1 MIVAA
6 DIQKTLELELIH
18 AGSNKRLNIEF
29 SDINRPGLQLAGFWD
44 YFPHERPQVLGKVE
58 MTYLEQLEP
67 LLRYE
72 RLKRFMSY
80 DPAVRDNLPQH
91 TLSAG
96 AAQGWRASG
105 DVWIFSSS
113 SLPTS
118 RLVLNL
124 TNYLNNRLAPRITR
138 HGVLVDVY
146 GVGIMIT
153 GESGV
158 GKSEAALELVKRGHR
173 LVADDVVDIKRVSDR
188 RLIGESPE
196 VVRHF
201 MEIRGIGIIDI
212 SAMYGIGSV
221 IHSKSIDMVVN
232 LELWKK
238 GQGVRPAGPDRG
250 VHRTAGR
257 QGATAGAAD
266 TPGTQCGDSA
276 GSRGAQLP
284 TQAAGLQRGA
294 RAGQPADEPHGA
306 RRATTSKPEN
316 GSYTCMRRRKGACCI
331 LAWIWE
337 ELT

>member
-1 MIVAA
+1 
-6 DIQKTLELELIH
+6 
-18 AGSNKRLNIEF
+18 
-29 SDINRPGLQLAGFWD
+29 
-44 YFPHERPQVLGKVE
+44 

-80 DPAVRDNLPQH
+80 DPPCVIICRSIRCPQE
-91 TLSAG
+91 LLKLA
-96 AAQGWRASG
+96 RER
-105 DVWIFSSS
+105 DVWIFSS

-238 GQGVRPAGPDRG
+238 DKEYDRLGLTEEFTELLDVKVPLLELPIRP
-250 VHRTAGR
+250 
-257 QGATAGAAD
+257 GA
-266 TPGTQCGDSA
+266 QCGDSA

-284 TQAAGLQRGA
+284 AQAAGLQRGA

-306 RRATTSKPEN
+306 RR
-316 GSYTCMRRRKGACCI
+316 RRRVRRRVNRKMGHIRA
-331 LAWIWE
+331 
-337 ELT
+337 

>member
-1 MIVAA
+1 MSGVWRVINAE
-6 DIQKTLELELIH
+6 DLQKSLELDVVCR
-18 AGSNKRLNIEF
+18 GKGKRLSIED

-44 YFPHERPQVLGKVE
+44 YFPCERPQVLGKVE
-58 MTYLEQLEP
+58 MTYLEQLDAQV
-67 LLRYE
+67 RAE
-72 RLKRFMSY
+72 RLERFASY
-80 DPAVRDNLPQH
+80 DPPCVIICRSIRCPAELVRL
-91 TLSAG
+91 
-96 AAQGWRASG
+96 AQERGIW
-105 DVWIFSSS
+105 VFSSP
-113 SLPTS
+113 LPTS
-118 RLVLNL
+118 KLVLNL

-173 LVADDVVDIKRVSDR
+173 LVADDVVDIKRISDK

-238 GQGVRPAGPDRG
+238 DKEYDRLGLTEEFTELLGVKVPLLELPIRPGRNVAIVLEVAARNYRLKQQGYN
-250 VHRTAGR
+250 
-257 QGATAGAAD
+257 AARELD
-266 TPGTQCGDSA
+266 N
-276 GSRGAQLP
+276 RLMNR
-284 TQAAGLQRGA
+284 LA
-294 RAGQPADEPHGA
+294 RSEDDCEDE
-306 RRATTSKPEN
+306 
-316 GSYTCMRRRKGACCI
+316 
-331 LAWIWE
+331 
-337 ELT
+337 

>member
-1 MIVAA
+1 MINA
-6 DIQKTLELELIH
+6 DDLQKSLELDVICR
-18 AGSNKRLNIEF
+18 GKGKRLSIED

-44 YFPHERPQVLGKVE
+44 YFPCERPQVLGKVE
-58 MTYLEQLEP
+58 MTYLEQLDAQVCA
-67 LLRYE
+67 E
-72 RLKRFMSY
+72 RLERFASY
-80 DPAVRDNLPQH
+80 DPPCVIICRSIRCPAELVRL
-91 TLSAG
+91 
-96 AAQGWRASG
+96 AQERGIW
-105 DVWIFSSS
+105 VFSSP
-113 SLPTS
+113 LPTS
-118 RLVLNL
+118 KLVLNL

-173 LVADDVVDIKRVSDR
+173 LVADDVVDIKRVSEK

-238 GQGVRPAGPDRG
+238 DKEYDRLGLSDEYITILGVKVPHQLTPVRPGRNMAIIIEVAARNLSLKRLGYSAAHELDRRMNEMILRKTG
-250 VHRTAGR
+250 
-257 QGATAGAAD
+257 
-266 TPGTQCGDSA
+266 
-276 GSRGAQLP
+276 QL
-284 TQAAGLQRGA
+284 
-294 RAGQPADEPHGA
+294 
-306 RRATTSKPEN
+306 
-316 GSYTCMRRRKGACCI
+316 
-331 LAWIWE
+331 
-337 ELT
+337 

>member
-80 DPAVRDNLPQH
+80 DPPCVIICRSIRCPQE
-91 TLSAG
+91 LLKLA
-96 AAQGWRASG
+96 RER
-105 DVWIFSSS
+105 DVWIFSS

-238 GQGVRPAGPDRG
+238 DKEDDRLGLTEEFTELLDVKVPLLELPIRPGRNVAIVLEVAARNYRLKQQGYNAARELDNRLMNRMARG
-250 VHRTAGR
+250 
-257 QGATAGAAD
+257 
-266 TPGTQCGDSA
+266 GD
-276 GSRGAQLP
+276 
-284 TQAAGLQRGA
+284 
-294 RAGQPADEPHGA
+294 DEFDD
-306 RRATTSKPEN
+306 E
-316 GSYTCMRRRKGACCI
+316 
-331 LAWIWE
+331 
-337 ELT
+337 